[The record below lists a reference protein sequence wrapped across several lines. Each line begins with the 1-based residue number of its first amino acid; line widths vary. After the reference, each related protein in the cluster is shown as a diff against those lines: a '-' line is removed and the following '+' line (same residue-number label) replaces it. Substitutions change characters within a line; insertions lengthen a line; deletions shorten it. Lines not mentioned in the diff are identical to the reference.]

1 MIDFTVESEKIDQD
15 TSINEEKLDKSYIPD
30 EFPHREDLQEFLF
43 ENILSKI
50 IQEGK
55 TPENAFITGASGTG
69 KTAVTKASIEKFS
82 EENDDKYLKSIEIVY
97 INCSTRNSYSKVFE
111 GIADQIGV
119 DWKRGIKNDRNQERL
134 FEEMQSSGKTYL
146 IVLDELDFLK
156 KRNGRN
162 YIKPVIYDLSRIEEV
177 YSEGLAN
184 RFSLLGIS
192 NDFSITSYMK
202 QFDEDN
208 ESGFDP
214 MTRECQPYYAQEISD
229 ILEARYREAFE
240 EDILDKEAITWL
252 AKKVK
257 DQYESDIR
265 KGMRVLKN
273 VAKVHQEDKN
283 PKEIVKEAHS
293 IYHENRIEKTIQSC
307 DLHELIVLSSLTH
320 CMENDMRKLDDI
332 RRTYRE
338 ICESFKLEKGNDKQG
353 AKSKSFVRR
362 RLNKFIKEGLV
373 DRRKNYDEVQ
383 NPYVYFSKCDMD
395 LLDEKVNERLD
406 RKGYSTASQEKYL
419 SELDDGKTKLGDKA
433 LGEEEKSLL
442 DASKK

>member
-1 MIDFTVESEKIDQD
+1 MIDFTVDSEKIEQD
-15 TSINEEKLDKSYIPD
+15 SPIKEEKLDKSYLPE
-30 EFPHREDLQEFLF
+30 EFPHREELQKFLF
-43 ENILSKI
+43 DNILSKI
-50 IQEGK
+50 VQEGK

-69 KTAVTKASIEKFS
+69 KTAVTKASIEKFL
-82 EENDDKYLKSIEIVY
+82 EENDDKYLKSVEIVY

-111 GIADQIGV
+111 GIADEIGV
-119 DWKRGIKNDRNQERL
+119 EWKRGIKNDRNQERL
-134 FEEMQSSGKTYL
+134 FEEMNSSGKTYL

-177 YSEGLAN
+177 YSEDLAN
-184 RFSLLGIS
+184 RFSLVGIS

-214 MTRECQPYYAQEISD
+214 MTRECQPYYAQEIAD
-229 ILEARYREAFE
+229 ILEARYEEAFE

-257 DQYESDIR
+257 QQYESDIR

-273 VAKVHQEDKN
+273 VGKVHHEDKQ
-283 PKEIVKEAHS
+283 PKEIVMEAHS

-320 CMENDMRKLDDI
+320 CMEEDMRKLDDI
-332 RRTYRE
+332 RTVYRE
-338 ICESFKLEKGNDKQG
+338 ICESFKLEKGNDEKG

-395 LLDEKVNERLD
+395 VLDDKVNERLN
-406 RKGYSTASQEKYL
+406 RQGYSLEAQERYL
-419 SELDDGKTKLGDKA
+419 SEMDGEESELGDRG
-433 LGEEEKSLL
+433 LEEEEKDLL
-442 DASKK
+442 DTATK